1 MEDKFKKIFTQR
13 LEVHKN
19 KSFQDAVY
27 GEVNWGEKSLSLLDL
42 KAPRTDFSEKSIIL
56 ESFSHFAQDKLAES
70 PDGRVVLERVEITKK
85 SPQDQVDK
93 WISQYESK
101 SAWYEWMK
109 TKIPLKLQHF
119 YQDLHPEVIVICDSN
134 LPLNL
139 EAKLESELFFEKD
152 VLDLWEKML
161 KAMNVSPHKK
171 WTLSVEQ
178 LSMEEIK
185 EFIYW
190 LQPKIVITLGA
201 VAIQKL
207 IQTKDR
213 LSSLH
218 GSSQI
223 LKMSDLQFLV
233 IPLFHPSLLIN
244 NQNMKKTTWAD
255 MQTIIDILKK

>member
-13 LEVHKN
+13 LAVNKN
-19 KSFQDAVY
+19 PTFQDAVY
-27 GEVNWGEKSLSLLDL
+27 GEVLWGEKSLSLLDL
-42 KAPRTDFSEKSIIL
+42 KTPRSDLSEKSLIL

-85 SPQDQVDK
+85 SPQDQADQ
-93 WISQYESK
+93 WTSQYVSQ
-101 SAWYEWMK
+101 SAWYEMKK
-109 TKIPLKLQHF
+109 TKIPLKLQGF
-119 YQDLHPEVIVICDSN
+119 YQELHPEVVVLCDSN

-139 EAKLESELFFEKD
+139 EAKLESELFFEKE

-161 KAMNVSPHKK
+161 KAMNVSPLKK

-178 LSMEEIK
+178 LSMDEIK
-185 EFIYW
+185 EALYW
-190 LQPKIVITLGA
+190 LHPKIVITLGA

-223 LKMSDLQFLV
+223 LKLADLQLLV

-255 MQTIIDILKK
+255 MQMIIDILKK